1 MISQASSRLALAI
14 AAALAWSAV
23 QAAQPSAAGDTGPAA
38 TAAQTGD
45 AGMPQSVKKLDAIN
59 VIAERLDQA
68 RNQLSPSTGGSSYTF
83 GSQAITQLPQG
94 ASTPVNQILLQA
106 PGVVQDSYGDVHV
119 RGDHGNLQYR
129 INGVLIPES
138 ISGFGQTLDP
148 RMIES
153 LRLLTGALP
162 AQYGLRTAGVVDITT
177 KSGEQLG
184 NGGSVGLTVG
194 SHATFNPTLSDW
206 GSAGRWS
213 WFATGSFSR
222 NDLGIENPTP
232 ARHAIH
238 DRTNQV
244 HGFGTLSY
252 VLNDE
257 TRISLMAGLANN
269 RFQIPDN
276 PDQSPAFALAGAP
289 AGFNSA
295 RLDERQRE
303 LTRFAVLSLQG
314 KLGVTSYQVALGQ
327 RYSRVNFQPDNIGD
341 LIINGVASTVSR
353 VNRASTL
360 QADFAIPLGDTHTL
374 RYGAYA
380 GYERAAQDNTSL
392 VFPVAANDVQTSDVP
407 LSVTDNNRLQARTLS
422 AYLQDEWAPSERL
435 AINYGLRYD
444 HIGGYLDASQFSP
457 RLGAVYNLSDAWTL
471 HAGYARYF
479 TPPATELIAA
489 TDIALFQGTSNT
501 LPTRVNTSVR
511 AARSNYYDIGVQW
524 QVSPALTLG
533 LDTYYAQSRNLL
545 DEGQFGTA
553 LIFSDFNYRYGC
565 NHGVEFSANYAHGPW
580 SAYFNLTGNTAKGKQ
595 VASGQYNFDAAELA
609 YIAQNWIYLDH
620 AQRLSSSGGL
630 SFRLEGGTR
639 VGADY
644 LYGTGLHA
652 GFANTQN
659 LPAYFQLNLNV
670 SHRFGLGALGPIKT
684 RFTVLNALDRSYA
697 LRDGTGIGVGAPQY
711 APRRGYYLTVEKDF

>member
-1 MISQASSRLALAI
+1 MPAQVRFRLALAI
-14 AAALAWSAV
+14 AVALACPGVHAAMAESVAAPPTAAVPAEAPGTPQAV
-23 QAAQPSAAGDTGPAA
+23 QQLGAIDVVA
-38 TAAQTGD
+38 T
-45 AGMPQSVKKLDAIN
+45 
-59 VIAERLDQA
+59 RLDQA
-68 RNQLSPSTGGSSYTF
+68 RNQLSPSTGSSSYTF
-83 GSQAITQLPQG
+83 GPQAISQLPLG

-153 LRLLTGALP
+153 MRLLTGALP
-162 AQYGLRTAGVVDITT
+162 AQYGLRTAGVVDVTT
-177 KSGEQLG
+177 KAGEKLG
-184 NGGSVGLTVG
+184 NGGSVGLTTG
-194 SHATFNPTLSDW
+194 SHATLDPTLSDW
-206 GSAGRWS
+206 GRAGRWS

-232 ARHAIH
+232 ARDAIH
-238 DRTNQV
+238 DRSNQI
-244 HGFGTLSY
+244 HGFGMLSY

-257 TRISLMAGLANN
+257 ARVSLMAGLAGN

-276 PDQSPAFALAGAP
+276 PGQPPVFVLAGAP
-289 AGFNSA
+289 PGFDST

-314 KLGVTSYQVALGQ
+314 KLGASSYQVALGQ
-327 RYSRVNFQPDNIGD
+327 RYSRVDFQPDHIGD
-341 LIINGVASTVSR
+341 LIFNGVASTVGRS
-353 VNRASTL
+353 NRASTL

-380 GYERAAQDNTSL
+380 SDEHAAQDNTSL
-392 VFPVAANDVQTSDVP
+392 VFPVDAYGVQTSDVP
-407 LSVTDNNRLQARTLS
+407 LSITDNNRLQARTLS
-422 AYLQDEWAPSERL
+422 YYLQDEWTPGERL

-444 HIGGYLDASQFSP
+444 HIGGYLDASQLSP

-479 TPPATELIAA
+479 TPPSTELIAA
-489 TDIALFQGTSNT
+489 TDIALFQGTSNAV
-501 LPTRVNTSVR
+501 PTSANTSVR
-511 AARSNYYDIGVQW
+511 AARSNDYDVGVQW
-524 QVSPALTLG
+524 QVNPALTLG
-533 LDTYYAQSRNLL
+533 LDTYYTQSRNLL

-553 LIFSDFNYRYGC
+553 LIFSDFNYRYGR
-565 NHGVEFSANYAHGPW
+565 NHGIEFSVTYAAGPW

-595 VASGQYNFDAAELA
+595 VASGQYNFDAAELT

-630 SFRLEGGTR
+630 SFRLEDGTR
-639 VGADY
+639 IGADY

-652 GFANTQN
+652 GFANTLN
-659 LPAYFQLNLNV
+659 LPAYFQLNLNI
-670 SHRFGLGALGPIKT
+670 SHRFGRGPLGPVKT
-684 RFTVLNALDRSYA
+684 RFTVLNALDRSYV

-711 APRRGYYLTVEKDF
+711 AARRGYYLTVEKDF

>member
-1 MISQASSRLALAI
+1 MTTPAPSRPALAI

-23 QAAQPSAAGDTGPAA
+23 QAAQPSAVGNAGPAA
-38 TAAQTGD
+38 AAAQTGD

-59 VIAERLDQA
+59 VIAARLDQA
-68 RNQLSPSTGGSSYTF
+68 RNQLSPSAGSSSYTF
-83 GSQAITQLPQG
+83 GPQAISQLPQG

-106 PGVVQDSYGDVHV
+106 PGVVQDSYGDVRV

-148 RMIES
+148 RMINS

-162 AQYGLRTAGVVDITT
+162 AQYGLRTAGVVDVTT

-194 SHATFNPTLSDW
+194 SHATLNPTLSDW

-232 ARHAIH
+232 ARNAIH

-289 AGFNSA
+289 AGFNSVQ
-295 RLDERQRE
+295 LDERQRE

-314 KLGVTSYQVALGQ
+314 KLGATRYQVALGQ
-327 RYSRVNFQPDNIGD
+327 RYSQVNFQPDNVGD
-341 LIINGVASTVSR
+341 LIFNGVASTVGR
-353 VNRASTL
+353 ANRASTL
-360 QADFAIPLGDTHTL
+360 QADFAMPLGDTHTL

-380 GYERAAQDNTSL
+380 SYERAAQDNTSL
-392 VFPVAANDVQTSDVP
+392 VFPVAASGAQTSDVP
-407 LSVTDNNRLQARTLS
+407 LSITDNNRLQARTLS
-422 AYLQDEWAPSERL
+422 AYLQDEWTPTERL

-444 HIGGYLDASQFSP
+444 HIGGYLDESQLSP

-489 TDIALFQGTSNT
+489 TDIALFQGTSNA
-501 LPTRVNTSVR
+501 LPTPANTSVR
-511 AARSNYYDIGVQW
+511 AARSNDYDVGVQW

-533 LDTYYAQSRNLL
+533 LDTYSAQSRNLL

-553 LIFSDFNYRYGC
+553 LIFSDFNYRYGR
-565 NHGVEFSANYAHGPW
+565 NHGVEFSATYAAGPW
-580 SAYFNLTGNTAKGKQ
+580 NAYFNLTSNTAKGKQ

-609 YIAQNWIYLDH
+609 YIASHWIYLDH

-639 VGADY
+639 IGADY

-652 GFANTQN
+652 GFANTLN

-670 SHRFGLGALGPIKT
+670 SHRFGLGALGPVKT

-711 APRRGYYLTVEKDF
+711 ALRRGYYLSIEKDF

>member
-1 MISQASSRLALAI
+1 MKARSRLALAI
-14 AAALAWSAV
+14 TAGLVCSAV
-23 QAAQPSAAGDTGPAA
+23 QAVEPASAAARAA
-38 TAAQTGD
+38 AAAQ
-45 AGMPQSVKKLDAIN
+45 AGAASTPQTAQKLGAID
-59 VIAERLDQA
+59 VIAARLDRA
-68 RNQLSPSTGGSSYTF
+68 RNQLSPSTGSSSYTF
-83 GSQAITQLPQG
+83 GPQAITQLPQG

-162 AQYGLRTAGVVDITT
+162 AQYGLRTAGVVDVTT

-184 NGGSVGLTVG
+184 NGGSLGLAVG
-194 SHATFNPTLSDW
+194 SHATLNPTLSDW

-232 ARHAIH
+232 ARNAIH
-238 DRTNQV
+238 DRTDQV

-295 RLDERQRE
+295 QLDERQRE

-314 KLGVTSYQVALGQ
+314 KLGATSYQVALGQ
-327 RYSRVNFQPDNIGD
+327 RYSQVNFQPDNVGD
-341 LIINGVASTVSR
+341 LIFNGVASTVAR
-353 VNRASTL
+353 ANRASTL
-360 QADFAIPLGDTHTL
+360 QADFAMPLGDTHTL

-380 GYERAAQDNTSL
+380 SYERAAQDNTSR
-392 VFPVAANDVQTSDVP
+392 VFPVAASGAQTSDVP
-407 LSVTDNNRLQARTLS
+407 LSITDNNRLQARTLS
-422 AYLQDEWAPSERL
+422 AYLQDEWTPTERL

-444 HIGGYLDASQFSP
+444 HIGGYLDESQLSP

-489 TDIALFQGTSNT
+489 TDIALFQGTSNA
-501 LPTRVNTSVR
+501 LPTSANASVR
-511 AARSNYYDIGVQW
+511 AARSNYYDVGVQW

-533 LDTYYAQSRNLL
+533 LDTYSAQSRNLL

-553 LIFSDFNYRYGC
+553 LIFSDFNYRYGR
-565 NHGVEFSANYAHGPW
+565 NHGVEFSATYAAGPW
-580 SAYFNLTGNTAKGKQ
+580 NAYFNLTSNTAKGKQ
-595 VASGQYNFDAAELA
+595 VASGQYNFDVAELA
-609 YIAQNWIYLDH
+609 YIASHWIYLDH

-630 SFRLEGGTR
+630 SFRFNGDTR
-639 VGADY
+639 IGADY

-652 GFANTQN
+652 GFANTLN

-670 SHRFGLGALGPIKT
+670 SHHFGLGALGPVKT

-711 APRRGYYLTVEKDF
+711 APRRGYYLSIEKDF

>member
-1 MISQASSRLALAI
+1 MQAQARSRLVLAI
-14 AAALAWSAV
+14 AVALAGPAV
-23 QAAQPSAAGDTGPAA
+23 HAA
-38 TAAQTGD
+38 TAESAAVALAAAVPADVPGAPQTAQ
-45 AGMPQSVKKLDAIN
+45 KLGAIN
-59 VIAERLDQA
+59 VIATRLDQA
-68 RNQLSPSTGGSSYTF
+68 RNQLSPSTGSSSYTF
-83 GSQAITQLPQG
+83 GPQAISQLPLG

-106 PGVVQDSYGDVHV
+106 PGVVQDSYGEVHV

-153 LRLLTGALP
+153 MRLLTGALP
-162 AQYGLRTAGVVDITT
+162 AQYGLRTAGVVDVTT
-177 KSGEQLG
+177 RSGEKLG
-184 NGGSVGLTVG
+184 NGGSVGLTMG
-194 SHATFNPTLSDW
+194 SHATLVPTLSGW

-232 ARHAIH
+232 ARNAIH
-238 DRTNQV
+238 DRSNQI
-244 HGFGTLSY
+244 HGFGMLSY
-252 VLNDE
+252 LLNDE
-257 TRISLMAGLANN
+257 ARVSLMAGLANN

-276 PDQSPAFALAGAP
+276 PGQLPVFALVAAP
-289 AGFNSA
+289 PGFDSA
-295 RLDERQRE
+295 QLDERQRE

-314 KLGVTSYQVALGQ
+314 KLGATRYQVALGQ
-327 RYSRVNFQPDNIGD
+327 RYSQVDFQPDNIGD
-341 LIINGVASTVSR
+341 LIFNGVASTVGRS
-353 VNRASTL
+353 NRASTL

-380 GYERAAQDNTSL
+380 SDERAAQDNTSL
-392 VFPVAANDVQTSDVP
+392 VFPVDANGVQTSDVP
-407 LSVTDNNRLQARTLS
+407 LGITDNNRLRARTLS
-422 AYLQDEWAPSERL
+422 LYLQDEWTPGERL

-444 HIGGYLDASQFSP
+444 HIGGYLDESQLSP

-479 TPPATELIAA
+479 TPPSTELIAA
-489 TDIALFQGTSNT
+489 TDIALFQGTSNA
-501 LPTRVNTSVR
+501 LPTSANTSVR
-511 AARSNYYDIGVQW
+511 AARSNDYDIGVQW
-524 QVSPALTLG
+524 QINPALTLG
-533 LDTYYAQSRNLL
+533 LDAYYTQSRNLL

-553 LIFSDFNYRYGC
+553 LIFSDFNYRYGRD
-565 NHGVEFSANYAHGPW
+565 HGIEFSATYAAGPW
-580 SAYFNLTGNTAKGKQ
+580 NAYFNLTGNTAKGKQ
-595 VASGQYNFDAAELA
+595 VASGQYNFDTAELT

-620 AQRLSSSGGL
+620 AQRVSSSGGV
-630 SFRLEGGTR
+630 SFRFEGGTR
-639 VGADY
+639 IGADF

-659 LPAYFQLNLNV
+659 LPAYFQLNLNIR
-670 SHRFGLGALGPIKT
+670 HRFDLGPLGPVKT

-711 APRRGYYLTVEKDF
+711 APRRGYYVTVERDF